1 MGLLSSFLASFCCR
15 GLAHRLTTP
24 APILT
29 RPLEC
34 NMIMPAV
41 LADGCASDP
50 VKLAKMRAMQRAF
63 SACHAA
69 GRCGA
74 VDEPHIQE
82 FLHYTLKLFEHTW

>member
-1 MGLLSSFLASFCCR
+1 
-15 GLAHRLTTP
+15 
-24 APILT
+24 
-29 RPLEC
+29 
-34 NMIMPAV
+34 
-41 LADGCASDP
+41 
-50 VKLAKMRAMQRAF
+50 MRAMQRAF

>member
-1 MGLLSSFLASFCCR
+1 MVDPDTAVGMSV
-15 GLAHRLTTP
+15 
-24 APILT
+24 
-29 RPLEC
+29 
-34 NMIMPAV
+34 MPAV
-41 LADGCASDP
+41 SADGCASDP

>member
-1 MGLLSSFLASFCCR
+1 MGLLSSFLASFCFR
-15 GLAHRLTTP
+15 GLATAAHHTGADPDT
-24 APILT
+24 AVG
-29 RPLEC
+29 
-34 NMIMPAV
+34 MFMPAV
-41 LADGCASDP
+41 SADGCASDP